1 VLEYAP
7 GPKRATHWMLGAYV
21 GGALLHLGQVPLWV
35 IALAGGGA
43 AWALAAAHGRARLPG
58 QLFKVLLTLALTGTV
73 LAMFHTL
80 NGLNAGSA
88 LLVLMG
94 AIKLLEAVSRRDRL
108 IVVGV
113 SIYLLI
119 AACLASQE
127 LLRAPLYLLQAWAC
141 CTALLY
147 AAHPHAPITSPQ
159 AGRLSLRSLM
169 LALPLALLDRRRPA
183 CRTP

>member
-1 VLEYAP
+1 
-7 GPKRATHWMLGAYV
+7 MIGAYV

-35 IALAGGGA
+35 ILVACSGA

-58 QLFKVLLTLALTGTV
+58 QVFKVALTLALTGTV

-94 AIKLLEAVSRRDRL
+94 AIKLLEAISRRDRL

-113 SIYLLI
+113 SFYLLI

-141 CTALLY
+141 CTA
-147 AAHPHAPITSPQ
+147 
-159 AGRLSLRSLM
+159 
-169 LALPLALLDRRRPA
+169 
-183 CRTP
+183 